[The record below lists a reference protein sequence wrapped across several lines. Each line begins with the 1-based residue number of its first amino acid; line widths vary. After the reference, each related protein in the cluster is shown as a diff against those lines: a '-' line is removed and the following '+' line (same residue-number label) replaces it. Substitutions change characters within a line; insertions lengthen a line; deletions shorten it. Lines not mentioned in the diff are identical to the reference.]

1 MQILIKGARVLDP
14 GNMDEKKDILIDGEK
29 IAAILDPSEALPS
42 GALPSETKSSC
53 AASSAT
59 VTSGAVS
66 SGALSPRAL
75 SSGAVSEDPA
85 DIQVIDAQGLV
96 LVPGLLDI
104 HVHLREPGHEY
115 KETIATGAA
124 AAARGG
130 FTAVCAMPNTVPVN
144 DNAQV
149 TAFVLEKARLA
160 KGARVYPVGA
170 ISKGSAGTNLA
181 EIQDMQQ
188 AGIKAVTDDGLP
200 VADAQ
205 LMRRALEYCTGLSIP
220 VFVHAE
226 EISLVNGGAM
236 NEGPA
241 ATFQG
246 IKGIPNAAEA
256 VMVARD
262 ILLSQLTGAHV
273 HFCHISCKES
283 IELIRRAKEQGI
295 RVTCET
301 APHYFTLIDE
311 DVKDYDTHFKMNPP
325 LRSKKDREAV
335 IQGLA
340 DGTIDAIASDHAPH
354 SKEEKDLEFDQ
365 AAFGIVG
372 LETSLPLSLQLVHS
386 GVLTLAALIRKMA
399 KNPAQILGMKN
410 DIIPGSRADL
420 TLIDLNETYTID
432 PALFVSKSR
441 NTPFA
446 GMAVQGRAVCTMK
459 DGQIVFSAV
468 KG

>member
-1 MQILIKGARVLDP
+1 MQILIKGARILDP
-14 GNMDEKKDILIDGEK
+14 GSMDEKKDVLIDGGQ
-29 IAAILDPSEALPS
+29 IAAILAPSDVLP
-42 GALPSETKSSC
+42 
-53 AASSAT
+53 
-59 VTSGAVS
+59 SGAVS
-66 SGALSPRAL
+66 SGTL
-75 SSGAVSEDPA
+75 PA
-85 DIQVIDAQGLV
+85 CAAPEQTGEVQVIDAAGLV
-96 LVPGLLDI
+96 LVPGLMDI

-115 KETIATGAA
+115 KETIASGLAA
-124 AAARGG
+124 AAKGG

-149 TAFVLEKARLA
+149 TSFILEKARLA

-170 ISKGSAGTNLA
+170 VSKGSAGTNLA
-181 EIQDMQQ
+181 EIRDMQQ

-200 VADAQ
+200 VANAQ
-205 LMRRALEYCTGLSIP
+205 LMRRALEYCNGLSIP

-226 EISLVNGGAM
+226 EISLVNNGAM
-236 NEGPA
+236 NECPA
-241 ATFQG
+241 ATFWG
-246 IKGIPNAAEA
+246 IKGIPNAAET

-283 IELIRRAKEQGI
+283 IAAIRSAKQKGI

-311 DVKDYDTHFKMNPP
+311 DVKNYDTNFKMNPP
-325 LRSKKDREAV
+325 LRSKEDREAV
-335 IQGLA
+335 IQGLV

-372 LETSLPLSLQLVHS
+372 LETFLPLSLHLVHS
-386 GVLTLAALIRKMA
+386 GALTLEALIRKMA
-399 KNPAQILGMKN
+399 KNPARILDMDN
-410 DIIPGSRADL
+410 DMVPGSRADL

-432 PALFVSKSR
+432 PALFVSKSW

-459 DGQIVFSAV
+459 DGKIVFSAL
-468 KG
+468 KD